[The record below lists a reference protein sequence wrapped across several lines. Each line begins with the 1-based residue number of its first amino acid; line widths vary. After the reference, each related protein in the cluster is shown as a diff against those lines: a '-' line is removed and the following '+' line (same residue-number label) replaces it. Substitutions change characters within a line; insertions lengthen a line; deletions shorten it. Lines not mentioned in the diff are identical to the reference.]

1 MTIEFIAG
9 PNVEGLAISEAVRA
23 GDFVFLSALAGFG
36 PDGEIVSGG
45 VAAETDRIMLEVKDI
60 LGRAGLRLSDIVK
73 VSVHLRHASDAD
85 QFNAAYEKYF
95 PEAKPARIGIV
106 TELLNGGLIEL
117 EVVAYGA
124 KPKRSEER

>member
-23 GDFVFLSALAGFG
+23 GDFVFLSGLAGFG
-36 PDGEIVSGG
+36 PDGEIVTGG

-60 LGRAGLRLSDIVK
+60 LQRASLRLSDIVK
-73 VSVHLRHASDAD
+73 VNVYLRESKDANE
-85 QFNAAYEKYF
+85 FNTAYAKYF
-95 PEAKPARIGIV
+95 PDSKPARIGTV
-106 TELLNGGLIEL
+106 AELLYGGLVEL

-124 KPKRSEER
+124 KPEGRDEQ

>member
-1 MTIEFIAG
+1 MIEFIAG

-23 GDFVFLSALAGFG
+23 GDFVFLSGLAGFG

-73 VSVHLRHASDAD
+73 ISVYLREAKDAGE
-85 QFNAAYEKYF
+85 FETAYAKYF
-95 PEAKPARIGIV
+95 PQSKPARIV
-106 TELLNGGLIEL
+106 TVAELLYGGLVEL

-124 KPKRSEER
+124 EAGGREEP